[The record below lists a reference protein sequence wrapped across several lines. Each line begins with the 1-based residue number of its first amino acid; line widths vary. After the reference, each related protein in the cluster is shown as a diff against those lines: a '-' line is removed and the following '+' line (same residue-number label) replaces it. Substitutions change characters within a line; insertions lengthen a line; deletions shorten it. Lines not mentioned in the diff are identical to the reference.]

1 MNKSVTYIIVT
12 WNNENEIENCL
23 KTLFEFSPSDSK
35 VIVVDNNSSDKTV
48 ELISSHYPNV
58 NLISSKEN
66 LGFAKANNVALNHVE
81 TDFICYLNPD
91 VILTED
97 FVTDSM
103 LKLNEFPEIGI
114 VAARL
119 KNVDLSHQ
127 QSTFNFAT
135 SKTMFID
142 VLHLGKLMPKFL
154 KRKYGMSAFYPEND
168 FYPDWVI
175 GAEMVLRTADAK
187 AVNGFSTE
195 YFMYTEDMDLCKKV
209 LDYLN
214 KKTYYLSSKS
224 LIHIGGASEVQNVSY
239 DKQKK
244 MFENTILFVEK
255 FYSKIET
262 KKTVSNMILAY
273 TIRLLLLKFFYKRYD
288 KKNQIDKTS
297 QALLL
302 LKELKQ

>member
-66 LGFAKANNVALNHVE
+66 LGFAKANNVALDQVE

-119 KNVDLSHQ
+119 KNLDMTHQ

-135 SKTMFID
+135 SKTMFVD
-142 VLHLGKLMPKFL
+142 VLHLSKLMPKSL
-154 KRKYGMSAFYPEND
+154 KRKFGLSAFNPVSD

-187 AVNGFSTE
+187 AINGFSTE

-214 KKTYYLSSKS
+214 KRTYYLSSKS

-244 MFENTILFVEK
+244 MFENIILFVEK
-255 FYSKIET
+255 FYSGVEA

-273 TIRLLLLKFFYKRYD
+273 SIRKILLKLFYKHDD
-288 KKNQIDKTS
+288 KKIQIDKTS
-297 QALLL
+297 QALQILR
-302 LKELKQ
+302 ELKQ